1 MNREKAEWL
10 KNSLEHLFT
19 YLDDTYDIN
28 AGGCCF
34 AAYVIAKNLESLG
47 ESYKLVI
54 YDEDYLDNIDSVEI
68 QENIVNRD
76 IQRCPNGNH
85 TCCHYAIKI
94 KNLGIVNASDFKYEK
109 RVYVDVT
116 SYDILWIYEKGE
128 WNCCYDPRLNDIVE
142 QNINLVF
149 NAYERVF

>member
-54 YDEDYLDNIDSVEI
+54 YDENYLD
-68 QENIVNRD
+68 
-76 IQRCPNGNH
+76 
-85 TCCHYAIKI
+85 
-94 KNLGIVNASDFKYEK
+94 NASDFKYEK

-116 SYDILWIYEKGE
+116 NSDILWIYEKGE

-142 QNINLVF
+142 QNINSVF
-149 NAYERVF
+149 SAYERVF